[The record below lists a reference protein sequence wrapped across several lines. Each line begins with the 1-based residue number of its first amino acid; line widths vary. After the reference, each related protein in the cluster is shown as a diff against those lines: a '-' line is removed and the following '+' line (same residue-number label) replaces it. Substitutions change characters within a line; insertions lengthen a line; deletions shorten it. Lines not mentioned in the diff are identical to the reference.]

1 MRSRRGRSRPAR
13 RSRFALS
20 NCLAR
25 TAVAA
30 DPGVFTVDG
39 YYAAALNQDGSFNS
53 ASNPAQVG
61 STVTV
66 FATGLGAINPPQPDG
81 AIVGV
86 PLPANVLPVEM
97 FWYQGPTLIELIPMY
112 LAINYAGP
120 APGGLKVFG
129 ISYETAPL
137 PSRLRAHRAGFR
149 RGDWE

>member
-97 FWYQGPTLIELIPMY
+97 FWYQGSTLIGLYPNVPRHK
-112 LAINYAGP
+112 LCRPGAGV
-120 APGGLKVFG
+120 LK
-129 ISYETAPL
+129 
-137 PSRLRAHRAGFR
+137 RFR
-149 RGDWE
+149 DF

>member
-20 NCLAR
+20 TTATNCLAR

-61 STVTV
+61 SNVTGS
-66 FATGLGAINPPQPDG
+66 APGPGAITPPQPDG

-86 PLPANVLPVEM
+86 PLPANVVPVEM
-97 FWYQGPTLIELIPMY
+97 FWYQGPTLIGLIPMY

-120 APGGLKVFG
+120 RSEEHTSELQSP
-129 ISYETAPL
+129 
-137 PSRLRAHRAGFR
+137 
-149 RGDWE
+149 

>member
-97 FWYQGPTLIELIPMY
+97 FWYQGPTLIGLIPMY

-120 APGGLKVFG
+120 APGVSQINFVVQDTL
-129 ISYETAPL
+129 YAPL
-137 PSRLRAHRAGFR
+137 
-149 RGDWE
+149 